1 MLIREAQCVLS
12 VPARPARAR
21 DKVDPTDRVE
31 ISGQTV
37 PVAHQRELRGAWVAS
52 VWNINF
58 PGEPGQPAE
67 QQKFELTA
75 MLDRLKD
82 CGFNAVF
89 FQVRPEGD
97 ALYRSE
103 NEPWSAWL
111 TGEQGRSPGY
121 DPLEF
126 LIGEAHARNI
136 EVHAWLN
143 PYRAQSGPQ
152 QRVAPH
158 IAVEEPE
165 QVHPYGSLKW
175 MDPGAEIVRERL
187 VDVAQD
193 LTRRYDLDGIHFDDY
208 FYPYPLNGVDF
219 SDEKSYSDYQL
230 FGGTLSRADWRRENV
245 NQAVRETAEGVRA
258 VKDHVRFGISPFGLP
273 APERPEG
280 VSGFDQYEG
289 LYADTQKWMDRGWVD
304 YLAPQL
310 YWPTSSTRQP
320 YETLLSWWADH
331 AREGHYVFAGNDLT
345 SLGKNERWTV
355 DEFREQVEI
364 CRSRAEQG
372 SQGNIWYNVG
382 PLMENRQGIADV
394 FQDELY
400 ARPALTPPL
409 AGAAGRQVAA
419 PEVRVEGGALQ
430 LVHRDD
436 APLRAWTVYRR
447 EGDRWELDRVLPGEK
462 TTLELPAGEW
472 AIAAATKHGNESQG
486 VVVSRKRATTEMAT
500 SRQPAFMGCQS

>member
-1 MLIREAQCVLS
+1 MLIREAQSVLS
-12 VPARPARAR
+12 APARPARAQAEPS
-21 DKVDPTDRVE
+21 DPTDRVE

-37 PVAHQRELRGAWVAS
+37 PVAHRRELRGAWVAT

-58 PGEPGQPAE
+58 PTAPGLPAE

-111 TGEQGRSPGY
+111 TGEQGRPPGY

-126 LIGEAHARNI
+126 LIAEAHARNL

-152 QRVAPH
+152 ERVAPH
-158 IAVEEPE
+158 IAVEDPE
-165 QVHPYGSLKW
+165 HVHPYGALKW

-193 LTRRYDLDGIHFDDY
+193 LTRRYDVDGIHFDDY

-219 SDEKSYSDYQL
+219 PDEKTYSDYQL
-230 FGGTLSRADWRRENV
+230 FGGTLSRSDWRRENV
-245 NQAVRETAEGVRA
+245 NQAVRETAEGVKA

-310 YWPTSSTRQP
+310 YWPTSSPRQP
-320 YETLLSWWADH
+320 YETLLNWWADH
-331 AREGHYVFAGNDLT
+331 AKEGHYVFAGNDLT

-355 DEFREQVEI
+355 DEFRQQVEI
-364 CRSRAEQG
+364 SRSRAEQG

-382 PLMENRQGIADV
+382 PLLENRQGIADV
-394 FQDELY
+394 FQQELY

-419 PEVRVEGGALQ
+419 PEVRVEGGVLQ
-430 LVHRDD
+430 LEHRDG

-447 EGDRWELDRVLPGEK
+447 EGQGWELDRVLPGEQR
-462 TTLELPAGEW
+462 TLELPAGEW
-472 AIAAATKHGNESQG
+472 AVAAATMHGNESQG
-486 VVVSRKRATTEMAT
+486 VVVTREETPPRSR
-500 SRQPAFMGCQS
+500 